1 MGHENK
7 TGKQP
12 YIPLYIGDWER
23 DTNML
28 SLEAEGG
35 WLKIV
40 FKMFNEKE
48 KTGIYKI
55 SAKAL
60 QNLWRKNKGEID
72 EIVQELLDANVCIID
87 KSEYSYT
94 FKNRRMM
101 KQHHISKVRS
111 NAAHDRWNDDA
122 K

>member
-1 MGHENK
+1 MSNEKK

-12 YIPLYIGDWER
+12 YIPLYIGDWEQ

-35 WLKIV
+35 WLKII
-40 FKMFNEKE
+40 FKMFKNG
-48 KTGIYKI
+48 KTGVYKI
-55 SAKAL
+55 STKAL
-60 QNLWRKNKGEID
+60 QNLWRKSNDETKEI
-72 EIVQELLDANVCIID
+72 INELSDANVCIIE
-87 KSEYSYT
+87 SLNGSIT

-101 KQHHISKVRS
+101 RQKEISEIRTKAVENRY
-111 NAAHDRWNDDA
+111 